1 MHSQTQQINIR
12 DQSETRDEA
21 AAGPEAS
28 DGLKIDEI
36 LRRAHEIHHEHG
48 GVFGYDFEDWLQA
61 WEELPKKDKKQ

>member
-1 MHSQTQQINIR
+1 MRSQTSANH
-12 DQSETRDEA
+12 QSETRDVPA
-21 AAGPEAS
+21 TSPEAT

-61 WEELPKKDKKQ
+61 WEELPKKDKNK

>member
-1 MHSQTQQINIR
+1 MRSQININH
-12 DQSETRDEA
+12 QSEMRDIPA
-21 AAGPEAS
+21 ANLAAM

-61 WEELPKKDKKQ
+61 WEELPERDT